1 MYRHLNTREYHTI
14 VILSDC
20 PEMQEIVMQRSKEGK
35 EKWNLVI
42 IIMIPMVN
50 DQSAGDVYVLQPSQT
65 VQGIDPQQAGRL
77 GVEEVLNVQAP
88 LHRPSEEV
96 VPWTKDV
103 IHQPSQAYRSP
114 RHFEHQGSVQRLVDR
129 VGSEAGG

>member
-1 MYRHLNTREYHTI
+1 MDS
-14 VILSDC
+14 VIF
-20 PEMQEIVMQRSKEGK
+20 
-35 EKWNLVI
+35 
-42 IIMIPMVN
+42 IMIPMVN
-50 DQSAGDVYVLQPSQT
+50 DQSAGDVHVLQPSQT